1 MKKLYVAVLS
11 VVTVLFALTL
21 AASDLT
27 ARPKKRQPPPPPN
40 GVDLV
45 VVFHGLYSSC
55 SVPCPECTP
64 MKQTFSVK
72 NQGNQ
77 PSTVPVTVQAFRQN
91 ELVRSYTVPPLA
103 AGQMVAVGK
112 KVKRWDC
119 CGTQHMV
126 GNMPPNITVK
136 VDTGNAVAEH
146 NETNNVGSGG
156 YEVHVDAYNVWFE

>member
-1 MKKLYVAVLS
+1 MKALYVAVLPA
-11 VVTVLFALTL
+11 VTVLSLTL

-27 ARPKKRQPPPPPN
+27 DLPKKRQLPN

-45 VVFHGLYSSC
+45 VVFHPLVSSC

-64 MKQTFSVK
+64 MKQSFSVK

-103 AGQMVAVGK
+103 AGQTVPVGK

-119 CGTQHMV
+119 CGTQHVV
-126 GNMPPNITVK
+126 GNMPPNVTVR

-156 YEVHVDAYNVWFE
+156 YHVHVDANSIWFE